1 MPLAKIVREVKHCII
16 DGINNISIER
26 LYAVAQFVQVN

>member
-1 MPLAKIVREVKHCII
+1 MALAKIVREVKHCII
-16 DGINNISIER
+16 YGINNISIER